1 MMEQEIALRFLDNFS
16 LLTVGDN
23 KVPNFSWSQ
32 NQKEKLS
39 VDEFIK
45 RYNYKGGIFRKDN
58 TELQPTQGIGIITG
72 YEYLEVIDVDLKVFS
87 TPKEMNNFWEEFIST
102 LKEFIYDFD
111 NKFVIYKTKSG
122 GYHILYKSKRVQGNS
137 KIATLQDH
145 KQAVIETRGVGGY
158 IFVYPKNKVSKKSY
172 FEVDFITDEDRR
184 TLWNVA
190 QSYNHI
196 EKPKEKV
203 EQKTKKYYNE
213 GLTPW
218 EDFNQQFTCE
228 DVVVPDDFSVVKR
241 NEKQIWIKR
250 HGAESAH
257 SGYVYNNGCMYLFTT
272 GTFYPNEQ
280 LITPYAAYAYQKH
293 NGNFSEAAK
302 DLYSQGF
309 GERLRKVIE
318 ENKPIIKD
326 VPDVKNYDFPLEI
339 FPNEF
344 QHYIKE
350 CADKLQMN
358 VDYMG
363 SSLLWLVSVIIGNTF
378 EVEVKAGWRE
388 KAIVWLA
395 LVGKAGIGKTPSID
409 KIIFPLSKINNKEVK
424 KYLED
429 KKKFDE
435 FNKLT
440 KKEQKE
446 TYGETYRVEEPKKT
460 QFIVN
465 DITIEALVQMHQQS
479 DNAVGVFKD
488 ELAGWLKDM
497 NKYRA
502 GSDLEFW
509 LSTWSAKSVSLNR
522 KTSESSFVDKPF
534 IPVLGGI
541 QPTIFNGLSTEE
553 NKENGFLDRLLLSY
567 PDAQVEHYV
576 DDEID
581 YKLIAWYKDIIIKF
595 YQNVKWKINKVDG
608 EIEAIVVKMSPVAK
622 NEWKRIF
629 NDITDNQNNDSEN
642 EYLKSMYPKQ
652 KSYIP
657 RFALI
662 INVLKCFMND
672 FENVETIDK
681 DTILKAEMLSNYFV
695 NCAKKVKIDSIET
708 SEMKT
713 TMSKKDTTYDKV
725 KALYDQD
732 KDFNR
737 TKASEI
743 LSVSK
748 TTIYKYLNKIEN
760 DTK

>member
-1 MMEQEIALRFLDNFS
+1 MTQDIALRFLDNFS

-23 KVPNFSWSQ
+23 KVPNFSWSV

-45 RYNYKGGIFRKDN
+45 RFNYKGGIKRKDG
-58 TELQPTQGIGIITG
+58 TELTPTSGIGIITG
-72 YEYLEVIDVDLKVFS
+72 FDYLEVIDIDLKVFS
-87 TPKEMNNFWEEFIST
+87 TPKEMKVFWDEFIET
-102 LKEFIYDFD
+102 LREFIYDFD
-111 NKFVIYKTKSG
+111 NKFSIYKTKSG
-122 GYHILYKSKRVQGNS
+122 GYHILYKSKRVQGNT
-137 KIATLQDH
+137 KIAVLEGH
-145 KQAVIETRGVGGY
+145 KQAVIESRGVGGY
-158 IFVYPKNKVSKKSY
+158 VFVYPANKVSNKSY
-172 FEVDFITDEDRR
+172 FEIDFITDEDRR
-184 TLWNVA
+184 SLWNVA
-190 QSYNHI
+190 TSYNHV
-196 EKPKEKV
+196 EKPKEKI
-203 EQKTKKYYNE
+203 EKKTEKYYNE

-218 EDFNQQFTCE
+218 QDFNQQFSCE
-228 DVVVPDDFSVVKR
+228 DVVVPDEFSVVKR
-241 NEKQIWIKR
+241 NDKQLWIKR

-257 SGYVYNNGCMYLFTT
+257 SGYIYNNGCMYLFTT
-272 GTFYPNEQ
+272 GTIYPNEQ
-280 LITPYAAYAYQKH
+280 LISPYAAYTFQKH
-293 NGNFSEAAK
+293 NGNFTESAK
-302 DLYSQGF
+302 DLYNQGF
-309 GERLRKVIE
+309 GERLKKVIE

-326 VPDVKNYDFPLEI
+326 LPEINDFEFPLDV
-339 FPNEF
+339 FPDEF
-344 QHYIKE
+344 QHYIRE
-350 CADKLQMN
+350 CQTKLQMN
-358 VDYMG
+358 PDYMG
-363 SSLLWLVSVIIGNTF
+363 SSLLWLVSVIIGNCF
-378 EVEVKAGWRE
+378 EIEVKAGWRE

-395 LVGKAGIGKTPSID
+395 LVGKAGVGKTPSID
-409 KIIFPLSKINNKEVK
+409 KIIFPLTKINNKEVK

-446 TYGETYRVEEPKKT
+446 TYGESYKVEEPQKS

-522 KTSESSFVDKPF
+522 KTSESSFVNKPF

-541 QPTIFNGLSTEE
+541 QPTIFNTLSTEE

-567 PDAQVEHYV
+567 PDAEVEHYV
-576 DDEID
+576 DEEIE
-581 YKLIAWYKDIIIKF
+581 YKLIAWYKDMIVKF
-595 YQNVKWKINKVDG
+595 YQNVKYTINKVDG
-608 EIEAIVVKMSPVAK
+608 EIEPTVVKFSNEAK

-629 NDITDNQNNDSEN
+629 NEITDNQNNDNEN
-642 EYLKSMYPKQ
+642 QYLKSMYPKQ

-657 RFALI
+657 RFCLI
-662 INVLKCFMND
+662 INVLNSFMTG
-672 FENVETIDK
+672 FKNVQVVEK
-681 DTILKAEMLSNYFV
+681 DIVLKAEKLSKYFV

-708 SEMKT
+708 IEMKQ
-713 TMSKKDTTYDKV
+713 TMNDKKTTYEKV
-725 KALYDQD
+725 KALYKSDPE
-732 KDFNR
+732 FNR
-737 TKASEI
+737 TKAGEL

-748 TTIYKYLNKIEN
+748 TTIYKCLKKIEEEA
-760 DTK
+760 K